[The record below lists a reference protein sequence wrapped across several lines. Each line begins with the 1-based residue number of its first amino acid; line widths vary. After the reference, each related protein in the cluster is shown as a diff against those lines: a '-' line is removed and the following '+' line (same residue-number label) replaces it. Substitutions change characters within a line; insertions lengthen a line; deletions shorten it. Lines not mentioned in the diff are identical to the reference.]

1 MRLDL
6 ADIQGNLLRGYH
18 FTDARHFALAITDG
32 AAARRFLGDLV
43 SGSERRGPQIT
54 TEDEWVEKPKYCLNI
69 GLTYAG
75 LEALGVPQ
83 GTLDAFP
90 VAFVQ
95 GPAVRAAQPDP
106 DFVTG
111 VGLGDRD
118 ESDPAHWILG
128 SASTPSVHILVSLY
142 TKEQRV
148 RHLAAVTTRLRKR
161 FAAAKLTEIS
171 AHDAS
176 ALPDAGAL
184 LDATAL
190 PNPNVLPK
198 ERGQT
203 VHFGYRDGIAQPQ
216 IEGGTCRD
224 IPDMQPK
231 APTGDFLLGCDY
243 VNSYGGNYIGKLP
256 PALADNGSYG
266 AFRILQQDVAG
277 FERLLTEWS
286 RTWGFDRELIAAK
299 LLGRWR
305 DGTPLTLAPTGTG
318 GAPPDERHLND
329 FDFAP
334 SPRHPTYFDD
344 IDGVRC
350 PAGAHIRRLNPRSSL
365 VTGKP
370 HTRRIVRRG
379 MPYGPPYDPSAPD
392 DGVERGL
399 MGLFLCGDLEMQY
412 EFLLRV
418 WANQDYATHGLRGTR
433 DPIVGLQPPGT
444 GSFTVRTDDSRDPIV
459 MTGLSNLVQTRGS
472 LYCFIPGI
480 GGLRYLSALTGE
492 AGA

>member
-1 MRLDL
+1 VPLDL
-6 ADIQGNLLRGYH
+6 ADIQGNLLRGYR

-32 AAARRFLGDLV
+32 AAARRFVGDLV

-54 TEDEWVEKPKYCLNI
+54 TDEEWTERPKYCLNI

-75 LEALGVPQ
+75 LQTLGVPQ
-83 GTLDAFP
+83 ATLDAFP
-90 VAFVQ
+90 DAFVQ
-95 GPAVRAAQPDP
+95 GPAVRAGQPDP
-106 DFVTG
+106 DSATG

-128 SASTPSVHILVSLY
+128 AESTPAVHILLSLY
-142 TKEQRV
+142 TRERRV
-148 RHLAAVTTRLRKR
+148 RQLAAVTARLHKR

-171 AHDAS
+171 AHDAN
-176 ALPDAGAL
+176 ALPDPNG
-184 LDATAL
+184 L
-190 PNPNVLPK
+190 PD
-198 ERGQT
+198 ERAQT

-216 IEGGTCRD
+216 IEGRNGRD
-224 IPDMQPK
+224 VPDMQPK
-231 APTGDFLLGCDY
+231 APTGDFLLGRDY

-256 PALADNGSYG
+256 SALADNASYG
-266 AFRILQQDVAG
+266 AFRILRQDVAG
-277 FERLLTEWS
+277 FEQLLTDWS
-286 RTWGFDRELIAAK
+286 RTWGLDRELVAAK
-299 LLGRWR
+299 ILGRWR

-344 IDGVRC
+344 VDGVRC
-350 PAGAHIRRLNPRSSL
+350 PVGAHIRRLNPRSSL
-365 VTGKP
+365 VTGTP

-379 MPYGPPYDPSAPD
+379 MPYGPPYDPAAPD
-392 DGVERGL
+392 DRVERGL

-412 EFLLRV
+412 EFLMRV

-444 GSFTVRTDDSRDPIV
+444 GSFTVRTGDGRDPIV
-459 MTGLSNLVQTRGS
+459 MTGLPNLVQTRGS

-480 GGLRYLSALTGE
+480 GGLRYLSALSGG